1 MMAYTVLRCDSAL
14 KWAEPTGGTPNRATK
29 VSEEAG
35 SICILHR
42 AHATMTP
49 KNPDNFSEQR
59 NDLEHLY
66 ELRGQTNLCVQGRLD
81 SRCLP

>member
-1 MMAYTVLRCDSAL
+1 
-14 KWAEPTGGTPNRATK
+14 
-29 VSEEAG
+29 
-35 SICILHR
+35 
-42 AHATMTP
+42 MTP